1 MPIEKVEDRMYRIYD
16 EAISIMISNLHQSSI
31 STGKIQLLSFNR
43 NNVEHLC
50 MLRAALLA
58 RDLFDVEVEIDA
70 PWFDVLRI
78 NWKIRKSFKKIK
90 KMAFDEGSGI
100 PTSILLNCIRSD
112 VEKQFC
118 RDNFSFSN
126 VYHAYYEGSLN

>member
-1 MPIEKVEDRMYRIYD
+1 MPIEKIEDRMYRIYD

-50 MLRAALLA
+50 MLRAALFA

-90 KMAFDEGSGI
+90 KMTFDEGSGI
-100 PTSILLNCIRSD
+100 PTSILLNYIRGD
-112 VEKQFC
+112 IEKHFC
-118 RDNFSFSN
+118 NEDFSFAN

>member
-1 MPIEKVEDRMYRIYD
+1 MPIEKIEDKMYRIYD
-16 EAISIMISNLHQSSI
+16 EAVSIMISNLYQSSI

-58 RDLFDVEVEIDA
+58 RDLFDVEIEIDA

-90 KMAFDEGSGI
+90 KMVFDEGSGI
-100 PTSILLNCIRSD
+100 PTSILLNYIRSD
-112 VEKQFC
+112 MEKYCQSK
-118 RDNFSFSN
+118 DFSFAD
-126 VYHAYYEGSLN
+126 VYHTYYEGSLN